1 MGKHTK
7 YISSGGLAFTERGD
21 MRKLSRLSAKGWH
34 LEAFAF
40 LGYRLRKGEP
50 RALEYVVDY
59 HRVAPDEMDDYVG
72 LFKAGGWTKVCS
84 IGADIHIFS
93 AVPGTK
99 PIYSDKET
107 NLEKYR
113 RSVRNLQP
121 LLLFP
126 LVTIL
131 LFVIRYIANEFD
143 APRFLGQSLQVIGT
157 LGIVL
162 SVPILMTYAAS
173 RLRLRRAS

>member
-1 MGKHTK
+1 MGKQTK
-7 YISSGGLAFTERGD
+7 YVSSGGLAFTERGD

-50 RALEYVVDY
+50 RALDYVVDY

-72 LFKAGGWTKVCS
+72 LFEAGGWTKVCS
-84 IGADIHIFS
+84 TADIHIFS
-93 AVPGTK
+93 AKPGTK

-121 LLLFP
+121 FLLVP
-126 LVTIL
+126 LATIL
-131 LFVIRYIANEFD
+131 LFVIRYFVDKYD
-143 APRFLGQSLQVIGT
+143 ASRLLGQSLLIIGA

-173 RLRLRRAS
+173 RLRLRKAT